1 MSIPVIEGVLQQMQV
16 QVLQAANIAKPMPI
30 QDGFASQLTA
40 AVEKIN
46 QTRLRATKQAQDF
59 TLGASGVELNDVMV
73 NMQKST
79 ISLQMGIQVRNKLVS
94 AYHEIMNMQV

>member
-1 MSIPVIEGVLQQMQV
+1 MSIQAIEGVLQQMKV
-16 QVLQAANIAKPMPI
+16 QALQATNIAKPMPV
-30 QDGFASQLTA
+30 QGGFASHLTA

-46 QTRLRATKQAQDF
+46 QTRLSATKLSQDF
-59 TLGASGVELNDVMV
+59 TLGVPGVELNDVMV
-73 NMQKST
+73 NMQKSS

>member
-1 MSIPVIEGVLQQMQV
+1 MSIQAIEGVLQQMQT
-16 QVLQAANIAKPMPI
+16 QALQAANIAKPMPV
-30 QDGFASQLTA
+30 QGGFASQLTA

-46 QTRLRATKQAQDF
+46 HTRLNAVKQAQDF

-73 NMQKST
+73 NMQKSS

>member
-1 MSIPVIEGVLQQMQV
+1 MSIQAIEGVLQQMKAQA
-16 QVLQAANIAKPMPI
+16 LQATNFANPMPV
-30 QDGFASQLTA
+30 QGGFASHLTA

-46 QTRLRATKQAQDF
+46 QTRLSATKLSQDF
-59 TLGASGVELNDVMV
+59 TLGVPGVELNDVMV
-73 NMQKST
+73 NMQKSS

>member
-1 MSIPVIEGVLQQMQV
+1 MSIQAIEGVLQQMQV
-16 QVLQAANIAKPMPI
+16 QVLQAENLAKPMPI
-30 QDGFASQLTA
+30 QDGFASQLTS

-46 QTRLRATKQAQDF
+46 KNRLNAAKQAQDF
-59 TLGASGVELNDVMV
+59 TLGVPGVELNDVMV
-73 NMQKST
+73 NIQKAS

>member
-1 MSIPVIEGVLQQMQV
+1 MSIQAIEGVLQQMQV
-16 QVLQAANIAKPMPI
+16 QVLQAENMAKPMPI
-30 QDGFASQLTA
+30 QDGFASQLTS

-46 QTRLRATKQAQDF
+46 KNRLDAAKQAQDF
-59 TLGASGVELNDVMV
+59 TLGVPGVELNDVMV
-73 NMQKST
+73 NIQKAS